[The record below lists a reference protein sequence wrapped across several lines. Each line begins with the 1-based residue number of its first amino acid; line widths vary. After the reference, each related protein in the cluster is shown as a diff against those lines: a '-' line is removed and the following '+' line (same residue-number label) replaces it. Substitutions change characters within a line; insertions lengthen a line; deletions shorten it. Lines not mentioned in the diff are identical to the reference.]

1 MTAEEAGLRFALVGL
16 VANPSLTISAA
27 DAARDIAAVVD
38 FSDDVVTVKPFHPD
52 NFLVICGRQDT
63 QDRILSAHPIP
74 LAGTSLLLRP
84 WTRLVNADSL
94 TLYARVQ
101 RELVGI
107 PPHAWTLTT
116 VRKLLA
122 PYCWVEKLEPTIE
135 SKADLSLFSLFA
147 WTKDPFAIP
156 QFRRLGIAERE
167 LPVVHSDPDMQLIF
181 GRVTPYLR
189 QKSTLIYPVEIHLR
203 SVADFASR
211 SPSTASPSSPSEDG
225 DSGPGSDPR
234 RSYGFRQGPAGPRL
248 FSFLR
253 RDSTARDCGGVRRA
267 ADGCHDNADGQQ
279 DAADVGP
286 AAPGLDVDG
295 HVTCG
300 TSEVGPVAG
309 AVKAAPKEKVQPPT
323 GPSVCFVKADSN
335 KQITTTGNV
344 RSPPV
349 DETMAGSPLTSEPV
363 QPAAPALQ
371 LPEITQSV
379 AFEVRRSQEAPPTR
393 DEDPMLIEL
402 YSNESAARKRVENS
416 VEESRASH
424 PLTVVASV
432 CAVPT
437 GSHVTVTPHEQLME
451 DLIQSSD
458 SVVHNSRVA
467 IEDGPSQ
474 AQEQDDGLGHNSE
487 PATAGKEVDGC
498 WVMTPTRKSTSP
510 GPMAAINDTA
520 APSSPDG
527 GAALARD
534 AGSAKLSAFAK
545 AVQRKV
551 RSPLAPRP
559 AKTKRAAPLLDGQ
572 SAKLT
577 KRSERLAN
585 HPLAMVASS
594 KRAEVVL
601 KRRLGMTTEEP
612 QSPAAKQVYKKFYA
626 EEVRSRNFEAVRDLL
641 PSLRSVC
648 PAVGLQA

>member
-38 FSDDVVTVKPFHPD
+38 FGDDVVTVKPFHPD

-84 WTRLVNADSL
+84 WTCLVNADSL
-94 TLYARVQ
+94 TLYAQVQ
-101 RELVGI
+101 LELVGI

-234 RSYGFRQGPAGPRL
+234 RSYGFRQGTAGPRL

-267 ADGCHDNADGQQ
+267 ADGCHDNADG
-279 DAADVGP
+279 
-286 AAPGLDVDG
+286 
-295 HVTCG
+295 
-300 TSEVGPVAG
+300 
-309 AVKAAPKEKVQPPT
+309 
-323 GPSVCFVKADSN
+323 
-335 KQITTTGNV
+335 
-344 RSPPV
+344 
-349 DETMAGSPLTSEPV
+349 
-363 QPAAPALQ
+363 
-371 LPEITQSV
+371 
-379 AFEVRRSQEAPPTR
+379 
-393 DEDPMLIEL
+393 
-402 YSNESAARKRVENS
+402 
-416 VEESRASH
+416 
-424 PLTVVASV
+424 
-432 CAVPT
+432 
-437 GSHVTVTPHEQLME
+437 
-451 DLIQSSD
+451 
-458 SVVHNSRVA
+458 
-467 IEDGPSQ
+467 
-474 AQEQDDGLGHNSE
+474 
-487 PATAGKEVDGC
+487 
-498 WVMTPTRKSTSP
+498 
-510 GPMAAINDTA
+510 
-520 APSSPDG
+520 
-527 GAALARD
+527 
-534 AGSAKLSAFAK
+534 
-545 AVQRKV
+545 
-551 RSPLAPRP
+551 
-559 AKTKRAAPLLDGQ
+559 
-572 SAKLT
+572 
-577 KRSERLAN
+577 
-585 HPLAMVASS
+585 
-594 KRAEVVL
+594 
-601 KRRLGMTTEEP
+601 
-612 QSPAAKQVYKKFYA
+612 
-626 EEVRSRNFEAVRDLL
+626 
-641 PSLRSVC
+641 
-648 PAVGLQA
+648 